1 MTDHEIMEA
10 HFDAVALRWTIED
23 QVRYGSPTNE
33 RVTLLMH
40 PEHLSQGYTLYEWW
54 EMSAPQG
61 VP

>member
-40 PEHLSQGYTLYEWW
+40 PEHLSKHYTRYEWMQ
-54 EMSAPQG
+54 MSAPLSS
-61 VP
+61 P